1 MAENLKELR
10 LLNIGGVDYNV
21 GFSAN
26 DLTDALKLAYDKAV
40 TDSAN
45 ALVAFEGLTIA
56 KITAD
61 LEANVREAYQL
72 HDKDGNALGETIKVY
87 KDSALQDVELVNQ
100 KLTFTYNLADGTSKT
115 EEVDLS
121 LFLAQAEF
129 KNGLAVNEDGEV
141 NVALGTS
148 GTDKGT
154 KNFLELEGSVDGE
167 KVLAVRDMDANVT
180 VTTAEIPVNGGPL
193 ATMYKNAGLGST
205 IAAGTDLQALLMN
218 LFCKESYPTISES
231 AASLVSTVG
240 TPTITLGNTNT
251 VEVGT
256 SVDVTIKNG
265 ASSYTANPHKVTGMT
280 NGYSEADD
288 DSKDSS
294 NTSIQSA
301 YYTVTESADK
311 SVKISGDNK
320 VTMTYTLNGTS
331 ATEEGTAVAESAVV
345 ETSVNAIEGD
355 YTITAKATSVKYT
368 GVCKKLDS
376 VYYCSNLGNTDAAK
390 KTTAREEVTKTSS
403 VVTSS
408 TASKNVV
415 GAYKWYIGS
424 ASAVPTDTAGIK
436 ALTAIDGWDA
446 NNGFITKDSGNS
458 FTTGGWQPGGSQFVI
473 AVPSTYKVSLVENGL
488 LVNEIEKSF
497 VKSTVTYNLPNGS
510 VTYNVYAHA
519 SGVDWEFKKI
529 TIAKA

>member
-40 TDSAN
+40 TDSDN
-45 ALVAFEGLTIA
+45 ALAAFEGLKIA
-56 KITAD
+56 KITEN
-61 LEANVREAYQL
+61 LEANVREAFQL

-87 KDSALQDVELVNQ
+87 KDSALQDVELEDE
-100 KLTFTYNLADGTSKT
+100 KLKFTYNLADGTSKT

-121 LFLAQAEF
+121 LFLAEAEF
-129 KNGLAVNEDGEV
+129 KNGLAVDENGRV

-148 GTDKGT
+148 GTEKGT
-154 KNFLELEGSVDGE
+154 KNFLELEGDVEGE

-218 LFCKESYPTISES
+218 LFCKETYPSISES

-240 TPTITLGNTNT
+240 TPTITLGNNDT

-256 SVDVTIKNG
+256 SVSVTIKNAG
-265 ASSYTANPHKVTGMT
+265 SSYTATPHKVTGMS
-280 NGYSEADD
+280 NGYSAADD
-288 DSKDSS
+288 DSRDSS

-301 YYTVTESADK
+301 FYTVTESASK
-311 SVKISGDNK
+311 SVKISGDDAI
-320 VTMTYTLNGTS
+320 TMTYTLNGTS
-331 ATEEGTAVAESAVV
+331 ATESGTAAAESAVV
-345 ETSVNAIEGD
+345 ETSVNAIEGN
-355 YTITAKATSVKYT
+355 YPITAKATSVKYVGT
-368 GVCKKLDS
+368 CKKLDS
-376 VYYCSNLGNTDAAK
+376 VYYCSNLLNTDASK
-390 KTTAREEVTKTSS
+390 KTTAREEVEKTSS

-424 ASAVPTDTAGIK
+424 ASAVPTTTDAIK
-436 ALTAIDGWDA
+436 GLTTIEGWSA

-458 FTTGGWQPGGSQFVI
+458 FSTGGWQPAGTQFVI

-488 LVNEIEKSF
+488 LVNEIDKSF
-497 VKSTVTYNLPNGS
+497 VKSQVTYNLPTGT
-510 VTYNVYAHA
+510 VTYDVYAHA
-519 SGVDWEFKKI
+519 SGVNWEFKTI
-529 TIAKA
+529 TITKA